1 VFTSKIPPNIKRARK
16 TRKGQSLVKKRPK
29 FGQKKRPKFGQKKG
43 QKKGQKLAKKLAKK
57 VSKKRPKVSKSHDT
71 NGPVNLKGQKTQ

>member
-1 VFTSKIPPNIKRARK
+1 VRPKNT
-16 TRKGQSLVKKRPK
+16 KRPK
-29 FGQKKRPKFGQKKG
+29 FGQKKAKVWSKKRPKFGQKKG